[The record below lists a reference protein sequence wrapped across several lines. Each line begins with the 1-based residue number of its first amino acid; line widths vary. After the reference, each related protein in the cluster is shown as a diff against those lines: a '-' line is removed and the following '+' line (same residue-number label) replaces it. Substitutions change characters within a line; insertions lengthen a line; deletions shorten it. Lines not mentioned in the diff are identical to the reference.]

1 MGEYRSLHRRK
12 GQLDGGLEREPHA
25 QGRVTFG
32 DPEKPL
38 RIVMRAGDKTPVLS
52 LGEERAL
59 SAIPP
64 EYATNAKKIDLKD
77 LDTDELPK
85 IFAPGG
91 SK

>member
-1 MGEYRSLHRRK
+1 MRGREIAEKLGVTHQRVH
-12 GQLDGGLEREPHA
+12 QLAIRLHA

-52 LGEERAL
+52 LDEERAL

-64 EYATNAKKIDLKD
+64 EYATNAKKIKAFAAHVREKSAA
-77 LDTDELPK
+77 DT
-85 IFAPGG
+85 
-91 SK
+91 